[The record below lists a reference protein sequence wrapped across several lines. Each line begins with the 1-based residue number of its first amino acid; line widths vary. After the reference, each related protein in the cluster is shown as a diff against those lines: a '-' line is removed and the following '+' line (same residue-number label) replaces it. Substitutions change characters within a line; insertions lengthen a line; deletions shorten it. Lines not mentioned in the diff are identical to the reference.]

1 MEQKLTERL
10 NDDFL
15 EKIIIKG
22 AMTDK
27 MFLILISNAF
37 ISDYFQ
43 NEQAGKIYEVLK
55 NHVEEFKT
63 IPSRDIIINLAD
75 DPAINGYITE
85 ALETNLNVQSD
96 YDFLIEQ
103 TNIYLKD
110 QAIKKAML
118 ESVGVIDSH
127 GNLDIIRQSIEDA
140 LCKDLKVDLGLSYFE
155 QLGERLRRIFTATDI
170 RIPTYYPKFDEFI
183 NGGFPALTLSVILA
197 QIHGFKS
204 NTMINFASRQVLHG
218 HNVVLLTLEMSED
231 MTAQRFDSIYSLL
244 DINRMY
250 HGDLKTQLAA
260 SLRDIKATENRGELF
275 IKQYPTGAASVKDF
289 RIYLRELL
297 IRDIKIG
304 IVYVDYIQLMKAA
317 FKKTDD
323 LYMSGKTVAEELR
336 ALSFELALPVVSVSQ
351 LNREGSFVGFE
362 ELGFNYI
369 AESHGIPAVADFMGI
384 FGINQDERI
393 YKCEL
398 HNKIV
403 KNRLGGRIDE
413 IWKCFYD
420 DRNLKMYDETELD
433 VWIAEVERELA
444 PPPREATTR
453 RGR

>member
-1 MEQKLTERL
+1 MKQEDLMPERL
-10 NDDFL
+10 NDEFL

-22 AMTDK
+22 AMIDK

-63 IPSRDIIINLAD
+63 IPSRDIIVNLAG
-75 DPAINGYITE
+75 DPAINEYISE
-85 ALETNLNVQSD
+85 ALEANINIQAD
-96 YDFLIEQ
+96 YDFLVEQ

-127 GNLDIIRQSIEDA
+127 GDLDIIRQGIEDA
-140 LCKDLKVDLGLSYFE
+140 LCKDLKVDLGLNYFE

-250 HGDLKTQLAA
+250 HGDLKTQLAGT
-260 SLRDIKATENRGELF
+260 LREIKATENRGELF
-275 IKQYPTGAASVKDF
+275 IKQYPTGAASVRDF

-297 IRDIKIG
+297 IRGIKPS
-304 IVYVDYIQLMKAA
+304 IVYVDYINLMRAA

-323 LYMSGKTVAEELR
+323 LYM
-336 ALSFELALPVVSVSQ
+336 SVSQ

-433 VWIAEVERELA
+433 TWIAEVERELA
-444 PPPREATTR
+444 PPPREAVTR